1 MIIFSFIFF
10 YMYKKIYLLYYIYI
24 KNMYNNTCIYI
35 YNTNICN
42 KYMYSNTIINQVQ
55 IQINF
60 KCNNLT
66 N

>member
-1 MIIFSFIFF
+1 MYTRKFI
-10 YMYKKIYLLYYIYI
+10 YYIIYI
-24 KNMYNNTCIYI
+24 LRTCIIIHVYI
-35 YNTNICN
+35 SIIQTYVIN

>member
-10 YMYKKIYLLYYIYI
+10 YIYKKIYLLYYIYI

-42 KYMYSNTIINQVQ
+42 KYMYSKTIINQVQ